1 MQDCE
6 GIGVEVM
13 AEKRMFSLSVV
24 DTDWFLDLPLS
35 TQALYFHLNMRAD
48 DDGFVDAP
56 NSIVRKIGASKNDFD
71 LLVAKRYVLKFESG
85 IIVIKHWRMHNTIRQ
100 DRYKPTQFQEE
111 LKTLS
116 IKENKSYTDC
126 QPSVNQVATKCIQNV
141 SADID
146 IDLDI
151 DKELDINK
159 LYLGQKTCEDSS
171 KKEKLFE
178 SFWKVYP
185 RKVGKEKCRN
195 WFKSHKPKEDLVQK
209 MIEAVEE
216 QKKSKQWSDPQYIP
230 HPYTWLNQ
238 GRWEDELTPSKDS
251 TFQSA
256 PKNPIQW
263 EEAKGSSF
271 EEDLKLCKQHPELL
285 NGMDVYNPERANE
298 IRRILGL

>member
-13 AEKRMFSLSVV
+13 AENKKSFIIYTSWKRWL
-24 DTDWFLDLPLS
+24 DGLNLEQKGKWLDWML
-35 TQALYFHLNMRAD
+35 
-48 DDGFVDAP
+48 
-56 NSIVRKIGASKNDFD
+56 
-71 LLVAKRYVLKFESG
+71 
-85 IIVIKHWRMHNTIRQ
+85 
-100 DRYKPTQFQEE
+100 
-111 LKTLS
+111 
-116 IKENKSYTDC
+116 SYTNDENP
-126 QPSVNQVATKCIQNV
+126 QFPSDQAVMIACMMAQDTLKRDLKKYEAKVERIKSARNQNPNNN
-141 SADID
+141 
-146 IDLDI
+146 
-151 DKELDINK
+151 KELLENNNRTEISTKSVRNQYDIVGVNDNVNVNVNDNDNVLSKDNELNNRDINIS
-159 LYLGQKTCEDSS
+159 CS
-171 KKEKLFE
+171 KEEKNESIFE

-195 WFKSHKPKEDLVQK
+195 WFKSHKPNEELVQK
-209 MIEAVEE
+209 MIEAVEI